1 MNELNDKDWEQVNA
15 YHDGELCAA
24 DLRAFEGRLASEPAL
39 AAALEDVRNV
49 SDSLAAL
56 RPGLVHSASALE
68 TSAANSN
75 WHPRRWL
82 AVGAVAAAIALAVV
96 FGSNFVTT
104 PTAFEIHAELA
115 AEAFDVE
122 SAELRLAA
130 AGGAVGIPDLSVS
143 HLTAVFFRTSDN
155 GEIVHYAGQNGCR
168 LTYLRG
174 AFVFPER
181 NDISHQQIAAWL
193 SGDQLRYMIV
203 ATGMDRTRFDAI
215 ASYLKLE
222 TREGASES
230 VMASLSETIRT
241 ARSCVG

>member
-1 MNELNDKDWEQVNA
+1 MSELNDKDWEQVNA

-56 RPGLVHSASALE
+56 RPGLVHSASRLE
-68 TSAANSN
+68 TGTANNN

-82 AVGAVAAAIALAVV
+82 AGGAVAAAIALAVV
-96 FGSNFVTT
+96 LGPAFVAT
-104 PTAFEIHAELA
+104 PTAFDIHAELA
-115 AEAFDVE
+115 AESYNVE
-122 SAELRLAA
+122 TANLRPAA
-130 AGGAVGIPDLSVS
+130 AGVAAGVPDLTVAN
-143 HLTAVFFRTSDN
+143 LTAVAFRTSDD
-155 GEIVHYAGQNGCR
+155 GDVMHYAGQNGCR

-174 AFVFPER
+174 AFIFPEE
-181 NDISHQQIAAWL
+181 NDSPDQQIATWL
-193 SGDQLRYMIV
+193 SGDQFRHMIV

-222 TREGASES
+222 TRERASES

>member
-1 MNELNDKDWEQVNA
+1 MNELHDKDWEQVNA

-24 DLRAFEGRLASEPAL
+24 DLHAFEGRLASEPAL

-56 RPGLVHSASALE
+56 RPSLVQSASALD
-68 TSAANSN
+68 TSSANSN
-75 WHPRRWL
+75 WHPRRLL
-82 AVGAVAAAIALAVV
+82 AVGAVAAAIALAVA
-96 FGSNFVTT
+96 FGPAFDTT

-122 SAELRLAA
+122 SAELRSAA
-130 AGGAVGIPDLSVS
+130 AGGAVGIPDLSVA

-168 LTYLRG
+168 LTYFRG
-174 AFVFPER
+174 TFVSPEG
-181 NDISHQQIAAWL
+181 NDTPGQQMATWL
-193 SGDQLRYMIV
+193 SKDQLRYMIV

-222 TREGASES
+222 TSERASES

>member
-1 MNELNDKDWEQVNA
+1 MNELNYKDWEQVNA

-24 DLRAFEGRLASEPAL
+24 DLRAFEARHASEPAL

-49 SDSLAAL
+49 SDSLSFL
-56 RPGLVHSASALE
+56 RPHLVHSASALE
-68 TSAANSN
+68 TGAANNN
-75 WHPRRWL
+75 WHPWRWL
-82 AVGAVAAAIALAVV
+82 AGGAVAAAIALAVV
-96 FGSNFVTT
+96 FGPAFVTT
-104 PTAFEIHAELA
+104 PTAFDIHAELA

-122 SAELRLAA
+122 SAELRSAA
-130 AGGAVGIPDLSVS
+130 AGGAVVIPDLSVA

-155 GEIVHYAGQNGCR
+155 DEIVHYAGQNGCR

-181 NDISHQQIAAWL
+181 NDIPERKIATWL
-193 SGDQLRYMIV
+193 SGNQLRHMIV

-222 TREGASES
+222 IRERASES

-241 ARSCVG
+241 ARPCVG